1 VRSAAFLLEDR
12 WAVERRLGAGVDHPK
27 AWLRYIDASAVSD
40 QTLELDAMS
49 VRNSEG
55 DELGIVDG
63 LVVDSGS
70 GRALYVVV
78 DAGWF
83 TSRHFLVPISQIDL
97 EPSRD
102 ALRASLTKEQI
113 ARFPGFD
120 VGSFDEL
127 TENDIKRL
135 SNPMSDV
142 YEPGVP
148 DPPPEAEDGHHGF

>member
-1 VRSAAFLLEDR
+1 MSAEGVAVDR
-12 WAVERRLGAGVDHPK
+12 PK

-40 QTLELDAMS
+40 QTLALDTMS
-49 VRNSEG
+49 VRNTEG

-83 TSRHFLVPISQIDL
+83 TSRHFLIPISQIDL
-97 EPSRD
+97 QPSGD
-102 ALRASLTKEQI
+102 ALRSSLTKEQI

-120 VGSFDEL
+120 LARFDEL
-127 TENDIKRL
+127 TEDDIKRL
-135 SNPMSDV
+135 SSPMSEV

-148 DPPPEAEDGHHGF
+148 DPPAEPYDEASTP

>member
-1 VRSAAFLLEDR
+1 
-12 WAVERRLGAGVDHPK
+12 VDHPK

-40 QTLELDAMS
+40 QTLALDAMS
-49 VRNSEG
+49 VRNSDG

-83 TSRHFLVPISQIDL
+83 TSRHFLVPINQIDL
-97 EPSRD
+97 EPSGA

-113 ARFPGFD
+113 SRFPGLD
-120 VGSFDEL
+120 LARFDEL
-127 TENDIKRL
+127 TESDIKRL
-135 SNPMSDV
+135 SEPMSDV

-148 DPPPEAEDGHHGF
+148 DPPAEPSEAATT